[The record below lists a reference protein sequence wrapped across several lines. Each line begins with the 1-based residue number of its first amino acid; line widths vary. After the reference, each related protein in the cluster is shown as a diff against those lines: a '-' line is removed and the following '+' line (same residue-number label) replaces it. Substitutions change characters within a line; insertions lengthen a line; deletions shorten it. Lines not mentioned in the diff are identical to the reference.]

1 MMGPAPRQHNDGA
14 LAGQGIDRLLDWPP
28 ADASGVTRARQSG
41 CGERRLDAS
50 QGHANNGRASM
61 RESTARD
68 LQLWPEFGTG
78 CSWVY
83 YGVFW
88 EIR

>member
-1 MMGPAPRQHNDGA
+1 MIAPAPRQHNDGA
-14 LAGQGIDRLLDWPP
+14 LAGRGIDWLLDWPP

-41 CGERRLDAS
+41 CDERRLDAS
-50 QGHANNGRASM
+50 QGRGNDGRASM

-68 LQLWPEFGTG
+68 LAPWPELGTR

-83 YGVFW
+83 YCAFW
-88 EIR
+88 DIR